1 MPDQQ
6 KVDELKRRLTP
17 YGVWTGAQQWTDLG
31 RAREVAAEVESLG
44 YGAIWVGVSSLPFE
58 VHEALLAGTTDLL
71 VVTGIVSIWDNP
83 AAEVAERHRELNA
96 TYGDRFVLGLGNS
109 HAQRVGEQTY
119 VKPYSRTVAYL
130 DELDAAGTVPEEGR
144 LLAALRPRM
153 LDLAG
158 NRTAGAHPY
167 LMPPEHTAHARAALG
182 AGPLLAA
189 EQKVVL
195 ETDPARARAIA
206 RQRLSMYLGLPN
218 YTGALQD
225 YGLEPEDFEGEGSD
239 RWVDLGAAWGD
250 EDAVRGRLQAHH
262 DAGADHVLVQVLTED
277 SSSDLPL
284 AEWRTLASTLQLRAR
299 CS

>member
-17 YGVWTGAQQWTDLG
+17 YGVWTGARQWTDLG

-44 YGAIWVGVSSLPFE
+44 YGAIWVGSSAMPFA
-58 VHEALLAGTTDLL
+58 VHEALLAGSTDLL
-71 VVTGIVSIWDNP
+71 VVTGIVSIWENP
-83 AAEVAERHRELNA
+83 AAAVAARYAELDA
-96 TYGDRFVLGLGNS
+96 AYGGRFVLGLGNS
-109 HAQRVGEQTY
+109 HAQQVGEQTY
-119 VKPYSRTVAYL
+119 VKPYTRTVAYL

-153 LDLAG
+153 LGLAG

-167 LMPPEHTAHARAALG
+167 LMPPEHTARARATLG

-195 ETDPARARAIA
+195 EADPARARAVA

-225 YGLEPEDFEGEGSD
+225 YGLVPEDFEGEGSD
-239 RWVDLGAAWGD
+239 RWVDLGAAWGE
-250 EDAVRGRLQAHH
+250 EDAVVARLRAHR
-262 DAGADHVLVQVLTED
+262 DAGADHVLIQVLTERGL
-277 SSSDLPL
+277 SDLPL
-284 AEWRTLASTLQLRAR
+284 PEWRRLASALQLT
-299 CS
+299 

>member
-17 YGVWTGAQQWTDLG
+17 YGVWTAAQQWTDLG

-153 LDLAG
+153 LGLAG

-167 LMPPEHTAHARAALG
+167 LMPPEHTAQARATLG

-195 ETDPARARAIA
+195 EADPARARAIA
-206 RQRLSMYLGLPN
+206 RQSLSMYLGLPN

-239 RWVDLGAAWGD
+239 RWVDLGAAWGE
-250 EDAVRGRLQAHH
+250 EDAVRERLQAHH

-277 SSSDLPL
+277 SSSDVPL
-284 AEWRTLASTLQLRAR
+284 AEWRTLANTLRLRAR

>member
-6 KVDELKRRLTP
+6 KVDVLKRRLTP
-17 YGVWTGAQQWTDLG
+17 YGVWTSAQQWTDLG

-44 YGAIWVGVSSLPFE
+44 YGAIWVGVSSLPFD

-71 VVTGIVSIWDNP
+71 VVTGIASIWDNP
-83 AAEVAERHRELNA
+83 AAEVAERHQELNA
-96 TYGDRFVLGLGNS
+96 TYDDRFVLGLGNS

-119 VKPYSRTVAYL
+119 VKPYSRTVDYL
-130 DELDAAGTVPEEGR
+130 DELDAVGTVPEEGR

-153 LDLAG
+153 LGLAG
-158 NRTAGAHPY
+158 SRTAGAHPY

-182 AGPLLAA
+182 PGPLLAA

-284 AEWRTLASTLQLRAR
+284 AEWRTLANALQLRAR

>member
-1 MPDQQ
+1 
-6 KVDELKRRLTP
+6 
-17 YGVWTGAQQWTDLG
+17 
-31 RAREVAAEVESLG
+31 
-44 YGAIWVGVSSLPFE
+44 
-58 VHEALLAGTTDLL
+58 
-71 VVTGIVSIWDNP
+71 
-83 AAEVAERHRELNA
+83 VAERHRELNA

-144 LLAALRPRM
+144 LLAPLRPRM
-153 LDLAG
+153 LGLAG

-167 LMPPEHTAHARAALG
+167 LMPPEHTALARAALG

-195 ETDPARARAIA
+195 EADPARARAIA

-284 AEWRTLASTLQLRAR
+284 AGWRTLASTLQLRAR

>member
-6 KVDELKRRLTP
+6 KVDELKSRLTS

-44 YGAIWVGVSSLPFE
+44 YGAIWVGSSSMPFT
-58 VHEALLAGTTDLL
+58 VHEALLAGSTDLL
-71 VVTGIVSIWDNP
+71 VVTGIVSIWENP
-83 AAEVAERHRELNA
+83 AAAVAARYAELDA
-96 TYGDRFVLGLGNS
+96 TYGGRFVLGLGNS
-109 HAQRVGEQTY
+109 HAQQVGEQTY

-130 DELDAAGTVPEEGR
+130 DELDAVGTVPEEGR

-153 LDLAG
+153 LGLAG

-167 LMPPEHTAHARAALG
+167 LMPPEHTARARAALG

-195 ETDPARARAIA
+195 EADPARARAVA
-206 RQRLSMYLGLPN
+206 RERLSMYLGLPN

-225 YGLEPEDFEGEGSD
+225 HGLAPEDFEGEGSD
-239 RWVDLGAAWGD
+239 RWVDLGAAWG
-250 EDAVRGRLQAHH
+250 EVDAVRDRLHAHR
-262 DAGADHVLVQVLTED
+262 DAGADHVLIQVLTERGL
-277 SSSDLPL
+277 SDLPL
-284 AEWRTLASTLQLRAR
+284 PEWRTLASALQLR
-299 CS
+299 

>member
-6 KVDELKRRLTP
+6 KVDELKKRLTS
-17 YGVWTGAQQWTDLG
+17 YGVWTGARQWTDLG

-44 YGAIWVGVSSLPFE
+44 YGAIWVGSSSMPFA
-58 VHEALLAGTTDLL
+58 VHEALLAGSTDLL
-71 VVTGIVSIWDNP
+71 VVTGIVSIWENP
-83 AAEVAERHRELNA
+83 ATAVAARYAELDAA
-96 TYGDRFVLGLGNS
+96 YGGRFVLGLGNS
-109 HAQRVGEQTY
+109 HAQQVGEHTY

-153 LDLAG
+153 LGLAG
-158 NRTAGAHPY
+158 DRTAGAHPY
-167 LMPPEHTAHARAALG
+167 LMPPEHTAHARAVLG

-195 ETDPARARAIA
+195 ETDPARARAVA

-218 YTGALQD
+218 YTGALRD
-225 YGLEPEDFEGEGSD
+225 YGLVPEDFEGEGSD

-250 EDAVRGRLQAHH
+250 EDAVRARLHAHR
-262 DAGADHVLVQVLTED
+262 DAGADHVLVQVLTERGP
-277 SSSDLPL
+277 SELPL
-284 AEWRTLASTLQLRAR
+284 PEWRRLASALEL
-299 CS
+299 S

>member
-17 YGVWTGAQQWTDLG
+17 YGVWTGAWQWSDLG

-44 YGAIWVGVSSLPFE
+44 YGAIWVGVSSIPFT
-58 VHEALLAGTTDLL
+58 VHEALLAGSTDLL
-71 VVTGIVSIWDNP
+71 VVTGIVSIWENP
-83 AAEVAERHRELNA
+83 AAAVAERYRELNT
-96 TYGDRFVLGLGNS
+96 TYGGRFVLGLGNS
-109 HAQRVGEQTY
+109 HAQQVGEQTY

-130 DELDAAGTVPEEGR
+130 DELDAAGGVPEEGR

-153 LDLAG
+153 LGLSG

-182 AGPLLAA
+182 DGPLLAA

-195 ETDPARARAIA
+195 ESDPARARAVA
-206 RQRLSMYLGLPN
+206 RERLSMYLGLPN

-225 YGLEPEDFEGEGSD
+225 YGLGPEDFEGEGSD

-262 DAGADHVLVQVLTED
+262 DAGADHVLVQVLTERGF
-277 SSSDLPL
+277 SDLPL
-284 AEWRTLASTLQLRAR
+284 AEWRTLASTLQLRVR
-299 CS
+299 

>member
-6 KVDELKRRLTP
+6 KVDALKRRLTR

-31 RAREVAAEVESLG
+31 RAREVAAEVERLG

-153 LDLAG
+153 LGLAG

-195 ETDPARARAIA
+195 EADPARARAIA

-277 SSSDLPL
+277 SSYDLPL
-284 AEWRTLASTLQLRAR
+284 VEWRTLASTLQLRAR